1 VINDSTID
9 LLRNPE
15 VEAAVTSLHVK
26 DRHLPPLRGDSRQG
40 TVGIAEQQQRIGL
53 SFFEGSVSAD
63 DHVADGLGWIR
74 TGGFK
79 ILIGAANPKLL
90 KEHFI
95 QFVVVILAGVNQCV
109 RARPI
114 ELVDEEPELAAPVA
128 PSGPT
133 QLRSQQQGSLK
144 HKPQQ
149 HSAAPKKIVA
159 LGADAHRA
167 HHDWKR
173 VPVKTGTGA
182 CRVRSFHGKYSE
194 QGLEYLDNAINEWL
208 DGHPEVE
215 VKFVTSTV
223 MTFEGK
229 IREPALVLNVWY

>member
-1 VINDSTID
+1 MNDARQPGPPYPPPNHSGAHPQAPQIH
-9 LLRNPE
+9 P
-15 VEAAVTSLHVK
+15 A
-26 DRHLPPLRGDSRQG
+26 PPLRPTITPVAPHAPAPPAPAHAPPPRP
-40 TVGIAEQQQRIGL
+40 GIAPMPTGL
-53 SFFEGSVSAD
+53 
-63 DHVADGLGWIR
+63 
-74 TGGFK
+74 
-79 ILIGAANPKLL
+79 
-90 KEHFI
+90 
-95 QFVVVILAGVNQCV
+95 
-109 RARPI
+109 RAPSEDELEPI

-133 QLRSQQQGSLK
+133 QLRSQQQGSVQQQ
-144 HKPQQ
+144 PQQ